1 MDKEKLTNYIKK
13 LLFQLDEISSED
25 IDKVTVKIMLL
36 SIIGKIYLN

>member
-36 SIIGKIYLN
+36 SIIGEIYLN